1 MHFFAALLQCA
12 TRSATAFSLVLLF
25 SSIARADHIPD
36 LKERSQLISDNFHCT
51 VYFTPRE
58 EGYTSRNGFRTE
70 PVSLPGIPGRTFPRD
85 FVKIVRTEGF
95 GRLKRPIGGKQYISS
110 LAGGRWKLESKPVGR
125 RMNPLVPLQSCAIS
139 IEGSRLRP
147 GDWIL
152 IKSDRLPRALTEQPW
167 RVDDVGAG
175 VGRNQVDLYWG
186 EDVSLD
192 AKGSFYDPAK
202 MPISRKSQIAIYRLP
217 RQETIVASAKPDSK
231 TAMD

>member
-1 MHFFAALLQCA
+1 MPFFAAIFQYGIRAILALGLLV
-12 TRSATAFSLVLLF
+12 FV
-25 SSIARADHIPD
+25 SSVAYADHVPD

-51 VYFTPRE
+51 VYFTPKE
-58 EGYTSRNGFRTE
+58 EGYTSKNGFRTE

-95 GRLKRPIGGKQYISS
+95 GRLKKPIGGKHYISS
-110 LAGGRWKLESKPVGR
+110 LSGGRWKLESKPMGR

-139 IEGSRLRP
+139 MSGSKLRP

-152 IKSDRLPRALTEQPW
+152 IKSDRLPRTLTAQPW

-202 MPISRKSQIAIYRLP
+202 MPISRKGQITIYRLP
-217 RQETIVASAKPDSK
+217 RQETVVASAKPISK